1 MVQIDKKTV
10 LVVDD
15 SAMIRRIVV
24 SVVEQA
30 GYRALEAADG
40 YEALAVVDADVPA
53 LLILDLI
60 MPGMTGLATLEQLRA
75 RPECA
80 ALPVL
85 MLTVEDSDEVVQQAM
100 DRDICGYL
108 TKPIDLDELK
118 EAICAHAG

>member
-1 MVQIDKKTV
+1 MVENEKKTV

-30 GYRALEAADG
+30 GYRAVEAADG
-40 YEALAVVDADVPA
+40 YEALAAVEAGVPA

-75 RPECA
+75 RPQCA
-80 ALPVL
+80 DLPVL

-100 DRDICGYL
+100 ARDICGYL

-118 EAICAHAG
+118 EAIRAHAG